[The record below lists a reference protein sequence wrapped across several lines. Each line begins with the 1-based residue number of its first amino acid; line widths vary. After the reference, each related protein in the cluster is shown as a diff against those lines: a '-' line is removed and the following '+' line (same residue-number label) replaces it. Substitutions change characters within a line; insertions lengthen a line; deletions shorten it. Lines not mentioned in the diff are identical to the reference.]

1 MRQSATRPQYFAS
14 NDLRSGDLAS
24 LVLRVLEKLAPCSK
38 ASLVAHISGDYT
50 TVESPTGHIILHALL
65 RLEALALVRV
75 AEHEIVITGSGKR
88 FLDDLKSSQSSPASP
103 CTSIKETAW
112 PRGVTRQLVRL
123 AKICR
128 ERAEAW
134 VVFVWE
140 GRRGTARQL
149 GGLRLKPAL
158 AGRSRFLVLGG
169 AFSALALSIAVLF
182 ASLSHEGTES
192 SRGEPFVLDGME
204 ESESPIAKAEFVPPM
219 INGRESIRIA
229 VSDQLSKL
237 SLSNESQ
244 KSEVEVLVEHYSIP
258 MRPLLWVDEN
268 GVTDR
273 AKSVIREIAKADEYG
288 LRTTDY
294 ELPEPDGFDRR
305 AGGDVDWLAD
315 AEIKIDLAV
324 LRYARDA
331 AGGRINPAR
340 LSKNLIRGLLPD
352 PSEVLKSIAVEPHP
366 AAYLRGLQPR
376 HAQFELL
383 RQKLLEVRAQSSTSK
398 PGMVLPE
405 GPVLKKG
412 VAHDQV
418 AMLRQRLEMRSDGIR
433 KNVFDD
439 SLEQAVKEF
448 QAKHGVTPDGMVGTS
463 TRRMLN
469 QEVSAEEIADTVK
482 ERLILLNMER
492 WRWLPRDLDEFYVNV
507 NVPEFMARVVREG
520 KVINATRVVVGT
532 PDKQTPIFSDRMQEI
547 VFGPYWNVPT
557 SIKVEEIRPYL
568 REEAPWFFGG
578 GGWNTSVFQRHGLRV
593 RYGGREVDPGSV
605 DWDQVDIRNLEI
617 FQPPGPENV
626 LGKIKFVFPNKHD
639 VYLHDTTQKELFAEP
654 VRAKSHGCVRVQ
666 KPEELAAIV
675 LGYDQGWSPARV
687 ESAVETGYDQHVALK
702 HKTPVHITYFTF
714 WVNDDGSISSFADI
728 YGHDARMATA
738 LFGDNV
744 GFAYPKTSKKAR
756 ENPVPSDGRAPWDEA
771 AGDDIVG
778 SIVRLLQN

>member
-1 MRQSATRPQYFAS
+1 MATKPLRRRSTRMLQSATRPQYFAS

-38 ASLVAHISGDYT
+38 TSLVAHISGDYT
-50 TVESPTGHIILHALL
+50 AVESPTGRIISHALL
-65 RLEALALVRV
+65 RLESLALVRV
-75 AEHEIVITGSGKR
+75 AEHEIVITGSGKQ
-88 FLDDLKSSQSSPASP
+88 FLDDLNSSQSSPASP
-103 CTSIKETAW
+103 CTSITETAS
-112 PRGVTRQLVRL
+112 PRGITRQLVRL

-140 GRRGTARQL
+140 GRRGAARQL
-149 GGLRLKPAL
+149 GGLRLKPVL

-182 ASLSHEGTES
+182 ALLSNEGAES
-192 SRGEPFVLDGME
+192 SRGEPFVLDGTE
-204 ESESPIAKAEFVPPM
+204 ESGSPIAKAEPVPAM

-229 VSDQLSKL
+229 VSDQLSKP
-237 SLSNESQ
+237 SSSNESQ
-244 KSEVEVLVEHYSIP
+244 KSEVEVLVEHYSVP

-398 PGMVLPE
+398 PGILLPE
-405 GPVLKKG
+405 GPALKRG

-448 QAKHGVTPDGMVGTS
+448 QAKHGVTPDGTVGTS

-492 WRWLPRDLDEFYVNV
+492 WRWLPRDPDEFYVNV

-520 KVINATRVVVGT
+520 KVIHATRVVVGT

-593 RYGGREVDPGSV
+593 QIWRAGSRSGLSRLGPG
-605 DWDQVDIRNLEI
+605 
-617 FQPPGPENV
+617 
-626 LGKIKFVFPNKHD
+626 
-639 VYLHDTTQKELFAEP
+639 
-654 VRAKSHGCVRVQ
+654 
-666 KPEELAAIV
+666 
-675 LGYDQGWSPARV
+675 
-687 ESAVETGYDQHVALK
+687 
-702 HKTPVHITYFTF
+702 
-714 WVNDDGSISSFADI
+714 
-728 YGHDARMATA
+728 
-738 LFGDNV
+738 
-744 GFAYPKTSKKAR
+744 
-756 ENPVPSDGRAPWDEA
+756 
-771 AGDDIVG
+771 
-778 SIVRLLQN
+778 